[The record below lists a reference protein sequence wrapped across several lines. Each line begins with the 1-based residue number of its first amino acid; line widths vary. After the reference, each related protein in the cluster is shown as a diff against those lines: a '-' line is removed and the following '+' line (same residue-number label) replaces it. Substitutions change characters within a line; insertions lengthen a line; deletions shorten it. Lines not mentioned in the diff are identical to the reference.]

1 MFFDA
6 VRNNKRVVQI
16 FLALIALPFAFWG
29 VDSYVRGSGAGA
41 DLASVGDSKIT
52 LPQFDQAWRV
62 QQDRMRQVLGEN
74 FRPESMNTPA
84 ARLAVLNSLIDQRL
98 LLLEAAKGQLG
109 ASDEQLREVI
119 SKIPALQ
126 ENGQFSMSRYEAA
139 LAAQGMSQAQ
149 FERQVRQDLTLQQF
163 VGAIGD
169 TGIAGNTVAER
180 ILRIQTEERQVAEVR
195 IMPAQFSDQIRIEAS
210 AVRKYYDGNSKQF
223 EVPEQARVEYTVLSL
238 DGLMGQLVVS
248 DGEVKAWYESHQDR
262 YQQAEERRA
271 SHILITVNDDVD
283 QSKARVKAEEVLK
296 EVHKSPE
303 RFAELARKHS
313 QDPGSAE
320 KGGDL
325 GFIGRGMMVKPFEE
339 AVFKLRVNEVS
350 GLVQSEFGYHIIR
363 LTGVKPGKQR
373 TLAEVRLE
381 IEDELKRQ
389 TATRRFAEEAEAFSN
404 LVYEQPDSLQPAA
417 GRFKLTLRESGWLPR
432 SPAPEVLSTLGQL
445 GNQKVLTAV
454 FSEDSLKNKRNTEVV
469 EIAPNTLLAA
479 RVIEYRPASLKPF
492 ENVQSQ
498 IEAALKARE
507 AAELVRS
514 SGEAKLRELQQG
526 GDDKVAWAQ
535 VRSVS
540 RQDARQLP
548 AAALQAVF
556 AAKVDKLPAYVG
568 AEVGGGS
575 YALYKIM
582 KVSQPEKLDANRRQ
596 ALQREYSTILG
607 QEDFAA
613 YLAGLRQRY
622 KIDINTA
629 ALERKDR

>member
-1 MFFDA
+1 
-6 VRNNKRVVQI
+6 
-16 FLALIALPFAFWG
+16 
-29 VDSYVRGSGAGA
+29 
-41 DLASVGDSKIT
+41 
-52 LPQFDQAWRV
+52 
-62 QQDRMRQVLGEN
+62 MRQVLGEN

-492 ENVQSQ
+492 ETVQSQ

-556 AAKVDKLPAYVG
+556 AAKVDKLPAYGG
-568 AEVGGGS
+568 AEGGGGS

>member
-1 MFFDA
+1 
-6 VRNNKRVVQI
+6 
-16 FLALIALPFAFWG
+16 
-29 VDSYVRGSGAGA
+29 
-41 DLASVGDSKIT
+41 
-52 LPQFDQAWRV
+52 
-62 QQDRMRQVLGEN
+62 MRQVLGEN

-492 ENVQSQ
+492 ETVQSQ

>member
-98 LLLEAAKGQLG
+98 LLLEAAKGLLG

-492 ENVQSQ
+492 ETVQSQ

>member
-296 EVHKSPE
+296 EIHKSPE

-479 RVIEYRPASLKPF
+479 RVIEYRPTSLKPF
-492 ENVQSQ
+492 ETVQSQ

-514 SGEAKLRELQQG
+514 SGEARLRELQQG